1 MEMESELIPLVP
13 EKTYAVCTNGLK
25 KGEMVVTSHDLYTM
39 EDGRLI
45 ATLNDK
51 PTNFAC
57 VYTGI
62 LVALIGGAIVAL
74 CCTGIGATIGGLI
87 LATLVG
93 IIASYGLKGLVC
105 RFCLKNAMWL
115 PNTLHPR
122 LEIQGQKAL
131 TAKSTIVC
139 NPPLCSSGNIQLF
152 YSAETADRV
161 ANIYRWNNYSRI
173 FNSALTGWA
182 IPSLIYGSLGTLCS
196 KGILKGTLSILK
208 MGGRAYVGGVSLNV
222 FQKFVGKFFGNKWT
236 PVEEKTRNNA
246 DLLNN
251 DKYDDVYD
259 NSNDYNIAPGE
270 NWDQFFVGED
280 GSNLW
285 GVLTKA
291 KMTNMDKSI
300 VMKFANKMT
309 KTPFLKLSRSKAM
322 KTSWNLNSARPQ
334 NMKRGVALLGFSVAV
349 SCLFEIYTS
358 HLENEYKNE
367 LPKFMTDEEKAM
379 AESKIFEG

>member
-93 IIASYGLKGLVC
+93 ILASYGLKGLVC

-196 KGILKGTLSILK
+196 KGILKGALSILK
-208 MGGRAYVGGVSLNV
+208 TGACAYVGGISINSI
-222 FQKFVGKFFGNKWT
+222 QTFVGKSLGKVWT
-236 PVEEKTRNNA
+236 PVNEDTDIYSQN
-246 DLLNN
+246 LNN

-259 NSNDYNIAPGE
+259 DSNDYNITPGE

-285 GVLTKA
+285 GILTKA